1 MLTNDFWNK
10 NRVLLLLKT
19 QRASYRNVNI
29 IIKIVLNKYMY
40 WVWTDQM
47 TLSDHVTP
55 WHAYNLLNFWS
66 LCITTFLYNSIQL

>member
-29 IIKIVLNKYMY
+29 IIMIVLNQY

-55 WHAYNLLNFWS
+55 WHTYNLLNFWS
-66 LCITTFLYNSIQL
+66 LCITKFLYNSIQL